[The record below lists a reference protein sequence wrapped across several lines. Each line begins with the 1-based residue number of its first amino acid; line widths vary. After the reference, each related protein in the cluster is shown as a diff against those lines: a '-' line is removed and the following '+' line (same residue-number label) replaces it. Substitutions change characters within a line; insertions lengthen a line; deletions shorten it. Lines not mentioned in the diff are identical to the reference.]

1 MQVLR
6 VVTSVDNVEHV
17 EPSHFDANTV
27 GKAVELL

>member
-1 MQVLR
+1 MHVLR